1 MNSYAYQLRARV
13 AIIWTTLPV
22 CANWHPG
29 KPLTVNT
36 EKTNKASLS
45 SPLLYPP
52 ILLFFLLQT
61 FLFQS
66 YFIQIPS
73 CVCLPHVAVCT
84 LATWKV
90 NVAMFYFETAFR
102 STAFLNK
109 DRKYH
114 HKSLQRTT
122 NANKL
127 CTVCYLTPN
136 YATEKLCY
144 WRSNPEAFP
153 LWWRCNDVSKVFF
166 FSHSNGFNL
175 YFVCFICNC
184 SLMLRKSFLPQQWNL
199 PKVQMLYWCLLD

>member
-22 CANWHPG
+22 CANWHSG

-102 STAFLNK
+102 SIAFLNK

-136 YATEKLCY
+136 YATEGLILRLSLYDGGAMTSVRFSFSVIQMVLISSLC
-144 WRSNPEAFP
+144 A
-153 LWWRCNDVSKVFF
+153 L
-166 FSHSNGFNL
+166 
-175 YFVCFICNC
+175 FVT
-184 SLMLRKSFLPQQWNL
+184 
-199 PKVQMLYWCLLD
+199 VV